1 MSSDDFVSAISKE
14 NNKYLVNKN
23 SRDIRNEI
31 VESLKMT
38 GLDDKDKDVYSDKL
52 VGYRFVDEIDSLH
65 VGKFTR
71 WIKKFEDKLT
81 NGGFLTVV
89 DYTDNGILLTIKMW
103 RGTFAK
109 ILFDECLLY
118 QKLSDGEQLILM
130 VSDYVHN

>member
-14 NNKYLVNKN
+14 NNKYLDNKKTK
-23 SRDIRNEI
+23 DIRKEI
-31 VESLKMT
+31 AESLKMT
-38 GLDDKDKDVYSDKL
+38 TLDDKDKESYSEKL

-71 WIKKFEDKLT
+71 WIKKFEDRLT

-118 QKLSDGEQLILM
+118 QKLSEGERLILM